1 MDTFH
6 AALNMRGLWETSPK
20 SNRNKIRMHMEQVY
34 KQKNPMKI
42 TISSAKCKTIY
53 HNGSYLLLF
62 RKKQ

>member
-1 MDTFH
+1 
-6 AALNMRGLWETSPK
+6 
-20 SNRNKIRMHMEQVY
+20 MEQVY

-62 RKKQ
+62 RKKQQQSFKISFE